1 MKEIKKILEPLKR
14 KMDIEKFLC
23 YFFRAQ
29 TVALAVIFV
38 ILLVSK
44 FVYIKNVEI
53 ICTAMVVIA
62 FIVSI
67 ILIYIKR
74 TDINEAARVADK
86 LCLKERLSTALEIA
100 QLEEQSAMGRLVIND
115 AIEKGRQA
123 QPEKSYRLA
132 IPKNTL
138 KVMAVVTIAVFA
150 TGFVKSPDRV
160 DVGSILNSNI
170 KEIEQVK
177 KEVNTEKIIDD
188 ENIKE
193 INKQV
198 NVLTKSLKQASSKKE
213 AVQKMDMAQQELK
226 NLEKTGVS
234 KDLESI
240 SESLSSNEGAKKL
253 GESIKNGDTQAMN
266 ASLDELNSQIEEM
279 SEEELQELLEA
290 MKEAIENVDN
300 EELKET
306 LSNYA
311 GQITAGNFNPSTNSL
326 QQLKEG
332 LQAATNASQNLKAKV
347 ADLNKLIAQA
357 TQTVQNSGSE
367 STSAQQGEGQSSS
380 QPDSNGDSSGQGEG
394 SGQGNGSGEGQNG
407 SGEGEGTGQGQSGSG
422 QGGNGRGDGHVE
434 TEEVYTREQSGKPGY
449 DTQVEGAENS
459 GGDTEISNQQT
470 TGTAGES
477 VPYDQVI
484 GEYKEEELKS
494 IDESSVPYGMK
505 ELVAD
510 YFSALEK

>member
-23 YFFRAQ
+23 YFLRAQ

-53 ICTAMVVIA
+53 ICTAMAVIG
-62 FIVSI
+62 FIVSL
-67 ILIYIKR
+67 ILICIKR
-74 TDINEAARVADK
+74 TTVSEAAKVADR

-100 QLEEQSAMGRLVIND
+100 QLEAQSTMESLVIND
-115 AIEKGRQA
+115 AIEKSRQA
-123 QPEKSYRLA
+123 QPEKSYKFA

-138 KVMAVVTIAVFA
+138 KVMAVVIIALFA

-160 DVGSILNSNI
+160 DVGDILNSNI

-188 ENIKE
+188 EDIKE
-193 INKQV
+193 LNKQV

-213 AVQKMDMAQQELK
+213 AVQTMDEAQQELK

-234 KDLESI
+234 KDLEKI
-240 SESLSSNEGAKKL
+240 SESLSANEAGKKL
-253 GESIKNGDTQAMN
+253 SDSIKNGDTQAMN

-279 SEEELQELLEA
+279 SEEELQALLEA
-290 MKEAIENVDN
+290 MKEAIENVDK
-300 EELKET
+300 EELKAA

-311 GQITAGNFNPSTNSL
+311 GQIAAGNFNPSANSL
-326 QQLKEG
+326 QQLKDTLET
-332 LQAATNASQNLKAKV
+332 ATNASQNLKAKV

-367 STSAQQGEGQSSS
+367 STSTQQVEGQSGS
-380 QPDSNGDSSGQGEG
+380 QAGSGQGEG
-394 SGQGNGSGEGQNG
+394 SGQG
-407 SGEGEGTGQGQSGSG
+407 SGSG

-434 TEEVYTREQSGKPGY
+434 TEEVYTREESNKAGY
-449 DTQVEGAENS
+449 DTKVDGAENS

-477 VPYDQVI
+477 VPYDQVV

>member
-14 KMDIEKFLC
+14 KMNIEKFLC
-23 YFFRAQ
+23 YFLMSE
-29 TVALAVIFV
+29 TVALAIIFV

-53 ICTAMVVIA
+53 ICTAVAVVG
-62 FIVSI
+62 FISAL
-67 ILIYIKR
+67 ILIYLKR
-74 TDINEAARVADK
+74 TTVHEAAKVADR

-100 QLEEQSAMGRLVIND
+100 QLEVQNAMESLVIKD
-115 AIEKGRQA
+115 AIEKGKQA
-123 QPEKSYRLA
+123 QPEKNYRVT
-132 IPKNTL
+132 IPQKTV
-138 KVMAVVTIAVFA
+138 KVLVVVIIAVFA

-160 DVGSILNSNI
+160 DVGQLLNSNI

-177 KEVNTEKIIDD
+177 KEVNAEKVIDD
-188 ENIKE
+188 KDLKE
-193 INKQV
+193 LNKQV

-213 AVQKMDMAQQELK
+213 AVQTMDAAQQELK

-234 KDLESI
+234 KDLKNI
-240 SESLSSNEGAKKL
+240 SESLSANEAAKKL
-253 GESIKNGDTQAMN
+253 GENIKNGDTQAMN
-266 ASLDELNSQIEEM
+266 ASLDELNSQIEQM
-279 SEEELQELLEA
+279 GEEELQALLDA
-290 MKEAIENVDN
+290 MKDAIENVDK
-300 EELKET
+300 EELKAA
-306 LSNYA
+306 LNNYA
-311 GQITAGNFNPSTNSL
+311 GQIAAGNFNPSSNSL
-326 QQLKEG
+326 QQLKET
-332 LQAATNASQNLKAKV
+332 LETSINSSRNLKAKV

-357 TQTVQNSGSE
+357 TQAVQNSGSQSTQQAEVQGGSQPTSSGE
-367 STSAQQGEGQSSS
+367 SDGQGSGNGEGQ
-380 QPDSNGDSSGQGEG
+380 NANGQGEG
-394 SGQGNGSGEGQNG
+394 S
-407 SGEGEGTGQGQSGSG
+407 GQGQSGSG
-422 QGGNGRGDGHVE
+422 QGGNGRGNGHAE
-434 TEEVYTREQSGKPGY
+434 TEEVYAREQSQKAGY
-449 DTQVEGAENS
+449 DTKVEGAQNS